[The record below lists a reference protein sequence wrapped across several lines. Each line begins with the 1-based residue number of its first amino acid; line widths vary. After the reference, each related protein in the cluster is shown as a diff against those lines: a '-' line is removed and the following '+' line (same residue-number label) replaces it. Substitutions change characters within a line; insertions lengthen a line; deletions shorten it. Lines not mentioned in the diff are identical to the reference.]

1 VSDTDSTSTS
11 ETASGLR
18 SLLGAPA
25 PSLVRWFGIVAVTT
39 AALWWFR
46 AELDKAHMGM
56 IFLLIVL
63 GGSAR
68 HGRRFG
74 FMLAISCF
82 LCFNF
87 FLLPPYHTFIVANPL
102 DWLVLLTFLI
112 TSGVAAQLLY
122 RAQHEA
128 QEAQLREH
136 EMDRLSTLGAETLN
150 VGRADEAV
158 QAIARV
164 LQATLRIGVCEV
176 YLRDPDSGHL
186 ERIAHAASPSGTSLA
201 ISTGIVN
208 QDKLDGRTALEWP
221 DGTTHLARSSAAS
234 ARDRLFSTSEADTE
248 LIIPLKVR
256 GQAVG
261 VLRIADHQQIS
272 LDASQQRFATV
283 LSYYAALG
291 VERVRLVSEEERAE
305 ALHQAD
311 LLKDAFLAS
320 VSHDIRTPLTT
331 IRALAHEL
339 TQSGDDRAHTIVE
352 EVDRLNRLV
361 ADLLDLSSIN
371 AGALPMQSEIAAA
384 EDVIGAAL
392 QRLSGVTG
400 ADRIQVSLGNGDELA
415 VGRFDL
421 RHVLRILVNLLENA
435 LKYSPSPSPVQ
446 VDVRTDGERLTLA
459 VLDRG
464 PGVPATEAE
473 RIFEPFY
480 RRPGAPPDSPG
491 TGLGLAIARQLARAQ
506 GGEVEYE
513 PRSGGGSVFLL
524 HLPAAEITG
533 M

>member
-1 VSDTDSTSTS
+1 LDTDSTPSP
-11 ETASGLR
+11 ETFGSIR
-18 SLLGAPA
+18 NLLGAPA
-25 PSLVRWFGIVAVTT
+25 RSVLRWFGIVAASTG
-39 AALWWFR
+39 ALWLFR
-46 AELDKAHMGM
+46 ADLDKAHMGM
-56 IFLLIVL
+56 LFLLIVL

-74 FMLAISCF
+74 FVLAVACF
-82 LCFNF
+82 LSFNF
-87 FLLPPYHTFIVANPL
+87 FLLPPYHTFTVANPL

-112 TSGVAAQLLY
+112 TSGVAAHLLY

-128 QEAQLREH
+128 EEARQRAA

-176 YLRDPDSGHL
+176 YLRDRGSGDL
-186 ERIAHAASPSGTSLA
+186 ERIAHATSPSGTDLA
-201 ISTGIVN
+201 ASSDMLKQVELNGP
-208 QDKLDGRTALEWP
+208 TALEWP
-221 DGTTHLARSSAAS
+221 DGTTPLGRRGAA
-234 ARDRLFSTSEADTE
+234 AAHDTLFPISGAATE
-248 LIIPLKVR
+248 LIVPLKVR
-256 GQAVG
+256 GQTVG
-261 VLRIADHQQIS
+261 VLRMADRDRIA
-272 LDASQQRFATV
+272 LDESQQRFAAV

-291 VERVRLVSEEERAE
+291 VERVRLVSEEERSE
-305 ALHQAD
+305 ALRQAD
-311 LLKDAFLAS
+311 RLKDAFLAS

-339 TQSGDDRAHTIVE
+339 IETGDERAHTIVE
-352 EVDRLNRLV
+352 EADRLNRLV

-371 AGALPMQSEIAAA
+371 AGALPLESEIVAA

-392 QRLSGVTG
+392 QRLSGVPG
-400 ADRIQVSLGNGDELA
+400 VDRVQVSVAGDDMLA
-415 VGRFDL
+415 VGRFDF

-435 LKYSPSPSPVQ
+435 LKYSPSPSHVQ

-464 PGVPATEAE
+464 PGVPAAEVE

-480 RRPGAPPDSPG
+480 RRPGASPDSPG
-491 TGLGLAIARQLARAQ
+491 TGLGLAIARELARAQ

-513 PRSGGGSVFLL
+513 PRTGGGSVFLL
-524 HLPAAEITG
+524 HLPAAELTG

>member
-1 VSDTDSTSTS
+1 MSDTASTPIPD
-11 ETASGLR
+11 TAGGLR
-18 SLLGAPA
+18 RLFGAHA
-25 PSLVRWFGIVAVTT
+25 GTLVRWFGIVAAAT
-39 AALWWFR
+39 AVLWWLR

-56 IFLLIVL
+56 VFLLIVL
-63 GGSAR
+63 AGSAR
-68 HGRRFG
+68 RGRTFG

-102 DWLVLLTFLI
+102 DWLVLVTFLI

-122 RAQHEA
+122 RAQYEA
-128 QEAQLREH
+128 QEARQRAD

-164 LQATLRIGVCEV
+164 LQATLRIAVCEV
-176 YLRDPDSGHL
+176 YLRDPGSGEL
-186 ERIAHAASPSGTSLA
+186 ERIACAASPSGTALA
-201 ISTGIVN
+201 LAPDTLHHAELSE
-208 QDKLDGRTALEWP
+208 RAALEWS
-221 DGTTHLARSSAAS
+221 DGTAQLARSSAAT
-234 ARDRLFSTSEADTE
+234 ARDKLFPATGSDTE

-256 GQAVG
+256 AQAVG
-261 VLRIADHQQIS
+261 VMRIADHNQIT
-272 LDASQQRFATV
+272 LDASQQRFAAV

-305 ALHQAD
+305 ALHEAD
-311 LLKDAFLAS
+311 RLKDAFLAS

-339 TQSGDDRAHTIVE
+339 AQNGDERAYTIVE
-352 EVDRLNRLV
+352 EADRLNRLV

-371 AGALPMQSEIAAA
+371 AGALPMQSEIVAA

-392 QRLSGVTG
+392 QRLSGVPG
-400 ADRIQVSLGNGDELA
+400 ADRIQISLGNGATLA

-435 LKYSPSPSPVQ
+435 LKYSPLPSPVQ
-446 VDVRTDGERLTLA
+446 VDVRTDGKLLTLA

-480 RRPGAPPDSPG
+480 RRPGAQPDSPG

-524 HLPAAEITG
+524 HLPAAELTG

>member
-1 VSDTDSTSTS
+1 MQIPESTG
-11 ETASGLR
+11 GLHG
-18 SLLGAPA
+18 LLGAPA
-25 PSLVRWFGIVAVTT
+25 ASLARWFGIVAAAT
-39 AALWWFR
+39 AGLWWFR

-56 IFLLIVL
+56 LFLLIVL

-87 FLLPPYHTFIVANPL
+87 FLLPPYHTFVVANPL

-122 RAQHEA
+122 RAQYEA
-128 QEAQLREH
+128 QEARLRAD

-164 LQATLRIGVCEV
+164 LQATLRIAVCEV
-176 YLRDPDSGHL
+176 YLRDPDSGGL
-186 ERIAHAASPSGTSLA
+186 ERIAYAASPSGTALA
-201 ISTGIVN
+201 TDTLN
-208 QDKLDGRTALEWP
+208 YDALNGRNAFEWP
-221 DGTTHLARSSAAS
+221 DRPPHLASSTAS
-234 ARDRLFSTSEADTE
+234 AGDILFPAIGAATE

-261 VLRIADHQQIS
+261 VMRIADHSRIT
-272 LDASQQRFATV
+272 LDSSQQRFAAV

-311 LLKDAFLAS
+311 RLKDAFLAS

-339 TQSGDDRAHTIVE
+339 TQNGEERAYTIVE
-352 EVDRLNRLV
+352 EADRLNRLV

-371 AGALPMQSEIAAA
+371 AGAFPMQSEIVAA

-392 QRLSGVTG
+392 QRLSGVPG
-400 ADRIQVSLGNGDELA
+400 ADRIRISLGNADTLA
-415 VGRFDL
+415 VGRFDF
-421 RHVLRILVNLLENA
+421 RHVLRILVNLLDNA
-435 LKYSPSPSPVQ
+435 LKYSPAPSPVQ

-459 VLDRG
+459 VMDRG

-480 RRPGAPPDSPG
+480 RRPGAAPDSPG

-524 HLPAAEITG
+524 HLPAAELAG